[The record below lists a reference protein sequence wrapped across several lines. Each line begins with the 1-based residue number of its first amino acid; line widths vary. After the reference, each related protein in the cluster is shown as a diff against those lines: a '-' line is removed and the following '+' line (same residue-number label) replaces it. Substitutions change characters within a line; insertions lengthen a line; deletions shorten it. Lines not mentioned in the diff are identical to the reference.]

1 VAKKSKTPD
10 PPKRPVQAPKVR
22 SDPKRA
28 RDPRRTRMILLI
40 VGGIILVALIAGG
53 IAFAVGGGGG
63 GDTKSLE
70 AACKVTTYPGQ
81 GQKHIETDTLPKG
94 FKYNSYPPTSG
105 THFFQPL
112 IFGEYTQ
119 PVLQTHIVHNLE
131 HGGVGVQYGS
141 GVSDA
146 TVEKLHEWYAV
157 DARGLVLAPLP
168 DDPEAAALKDKIAL
182 SAWVATRDGDPTD
195 PNTRV
200 TKQTGTLAICS
211 KFDEAAFNAFLDK
224 YRGKGPEYFPLDSLA
239 PGQ

>member
-10 PPKRPVQAPKVR
+10 PPKRAVQAPKVR
-22 SDPKRA
+22 SDPRRQ
-28 RDPRRTRMILLI
+28 RDPRRTRMILFI
-40 VGGIILVALIAGG
+40 VGGIVLIALIAGG

-63 GDTKSLE
+63 GDTKTIES
-70 AACKVTTYPGQ
+70 ACKLTTHPGQ
-81 GQKHIETDTLPKG
+81 GQKHITTDTLPKG

-105 THFFQPL
+105 THFQTPL
-112 IFGEYTQ
+112 IFGEYQ
-119 PVLQTHIVHNLE
+119 EPVLQTHLVHNLE

-141 GVSDA
+141 GVSEE
-146 TVEKLHEWYAV
+146 TVQKLIEWYGV

-211 KFDEAAFNAFLDK
+211 RFDEAAFNAFLDK

-239 PGQ
+239 PGN

>member
-1 VAKKSKTPD
+1 
-10 PPKRPVQAPKVR
+10 
-22 SDPKRA
+22 
-28 RDPRRTRMILLI
+28 MILAVIGGLI
-40 VGGIILVALIAGG
+40 LLALIIGG

-105 THFFQPL
+105 THYLQPL
-112 IFGEYTQ
+112 IFGEYEQ

-141 GVSDA
+141 DVSDA
-146 TVEKLHEWYAV
+146 TVQKLLAWYRV
-157 DARGLVLAPLP
+157 DPRGLVVAPLG
-168 DDPEAAALKDKIAL
+168 DDPKAAALKDKIAL

-211 KFDEAAFNAFLDK
+211 KFDEAAFNTFLDK
-224 YRGKGPEYFPLDSLA
+224 YRDKGPEYFPLDSLA